1 MNHISPLQSRS
12 TIYTSYTL
20 VSALRIYCTRDRLKD
35 FMPQVH
41 VVHKTCG
48 TLTGILENVEH
59 CGGEPEQAD
68 RILMSDVTYSTFGVQ
83 CKLTQWN
90 PH

>member
-1 MNHISPLQSRS
+1 MNKESICSGLGKRLQPCMY
-12 TIYTSYTL
+12 I
-20 VSALRIYCTRDRLKD
+20 I
-35 FMPQVH
+35 Q
-41 VVHKTCG
+41 
-48 TLTGILENVEH
+48 ILENVEH

>member
-1 MNHISPLQSRS
+1 MHGDCASYSSADYMYLFPCRNLRLLFSHIHN
-12 TIYTSYTL
+12 YTA
-20 VSALRIYCTRDRLKD
+20 VFIAK
-35 FMPQVH
+35 
-41 VVHKTCG
+41 
-48 TLTGILENVEH
+48 LENVEH

-68 RILMSDVTYSTFGVQ
+68 RILMSDVTYSTFAVQ

>member
-1 MNHISPLQSRS
+1 MATTMFDIICLATGDRKHLYHTYSGYIQFKYIPRRDI
-12 TIYTSYTL
+12 TI
-20 VSALRIYCTRDRLKD
+20 
-35 FMPQVH
+35 
-41 VVHKTCG
+41 
-48 TLTGILENVEH
+48 ILENVEH

>member
-1 MNHISPLQSRS
+1 MGIQTHQCLSQIS
-12 TIYTSYTL
+12 TG
-20 VSALRIYCTRDRLKD
+20 ALRHSNY
-35 FMPQVH
+35 V
-41 VVHKTCG
+41 
-48 TLTGILENVEH
+48 LENVEH
-59 CGGEPEQAD
+59 CRGEPEQAD

>member
-1 MNHISPLQSRS
+1 MYCMSSLAPLVGVSR
-12 TIYTSYTL
+12 L
-20 VSALRIYCTRDRLKD
+20 QLQLQLLPVSLY
-35 FMPQVH
+35 
-41 VVHKTCG
+41 
-48 TLTGILENVEH
+48 ILENVEH

-68 RILMSDVTYSTFGVQ
+68 RILMSDVTYSTFSVQ

>member
-1 MNHISPLQSRS
+1 MAFGDIKPTALDICYNNVNKTTLQIHSS
-12 TIYTSYTL
+12 LLVQTL
-20 VSALRIYCTRDRLKD
+20 VPCTK
-35 FMPQVH
+35 
-41 VVHKTCG
+41 
-48 TLTGILENVEH
+48 LENVEH

>member
-1 MNHISPLQSRS
+1 MALQRM
-12 TIYTSYTL
+12 L
-20 VSALRIYCTRDRLKD
+20 AVG
-35 FMPQVH
+35 
-41 VVHKTCG
+41 VVIILFNACRTQTTAHFNTN
-48 TLTGILENVEH
+48 LLENVEH

>member
-1 MNHISPLQSRS
+1 MEVEVKLVVYAGPSRS
-12 TIYTSYTL
+12 ATSSETQKYSYGYQQL
-20 VSALRIYCTRDRLKD
+20 
-35 FMPQVH
+35 
-41 VVHKTCG
+41 
-48 TLTGILENVEH
+48 LENVEH

>member
-1 MNHISPLQSRS
+1 MA
-12 TIYTSYTL
+12 T
-20 VSALRIYCTRDRLKD
+20 DK
-35 FMPQVH
+35 
-41 VVHKTCG
+41 
-48 TLTGILENVEH
+48 LENVEH

>member
-1 MNHISPLQSRS
+1 MTTHGTTQQCPRHVGQS
-12 TIYTSYTL
+12 TAI
-20 VSALRIYCTRDRLKD
+20 
-35 FMPQVH
+35 H
-41 VVHKTCG
+41 V
-48 TLTGILENVEH
+48 LENVEH

>member
-1 MNHISPLQSRS
+1 MLGKISIIVVWRLQ
-12 TIYTSYTL
+12 IHCNNI
-20 VSALRIYCTRDRLKD
+20 VSLLY
-35 FMPQVH
+35 M
-41 VVHKTCG
+41 
-48 TLTGILENVEH
+48 ILENVEH
-59 CGGEPEQAD
+59 CGGEPEQAE